1 MKSQWHLH
9 RLFKPGYGEF
19 PYIIIKEGHGLYLQ
33 IPIHFLKEGEEV
45 DVKKHP
51 GTQVRN
57 VKEKVLK
64 ESRESQIFLLQD
76 EILATTEFVLSKIQ
90 STKPEKNLEA
100 CLVLG
105 QKRALYFRD
114 GRFTPQVYIPTG
126 GALLDQM
133 GNIIGMNVEH
143 YTPYEVTKEISDH
156 EI

>member
-1 MKSQWHLH
+1 M
-9 RLFKPGYGEF
+9 
-19 PYIIIKEGHGLYLQ
+19 Q
-33 IPIHFLKEGEEV
+33 IPIHFLKESEEV

-64 ESRESQIFLLQD
+64 ESRGSQIFLLHD
-76 EILATTEFVLSKIQ
+76 EILATTEFVLRKIQ
-90 STKPEKNLEA
+90 STKPQKNLEA

-114 GRFTPQVYIPTG
+114 GRFTPHVYIPTG
-126 GALLDQM
+126 GTLLDQI

-143 YTPYEVTKEISDH
+143 YKPYEITNAITNE
-156 EI
+156 